1 MRQRKAG
8 AGSDKDD
15 ETQARLVRE
24 TYALDDFGELYDDRV
39 SGAPSPSVTPAP
51 NITERQ
57 LDHAA
62 TLPASNDLTSAPD
75 SSVSRRRLPAQRS
88 SRRVQSDEEEEEEEQ
103 ENSDDQEENTGFKS
117 HLRRRHHRLIPH
129 PLARPIVVT
138 TRLRVAG
145 RVQELSEAD
154 LDFLDIAFELDQRNP
169 KQKQS
174 RSKNDSKSRLRYETT
189 YGYALGFYSRFH

>member
-1 MRQRKAG
+1 MRSFDLRQRKAG

-15 ETQARLVRE
+15 EIQARLVRE

-51 NITERQ
+51 DITERR

-62 TLPASNDLTSAPD
+62 TLPASNDLSSTPD
-75 SSVSRRRLPAQRS
+75 RSVSRRRLPAQRS
-88 SRRVQSDEEEEEEEQ
+88 SRRVQSDDEEEEEQ

-129 PLARPIVVT
+129 PLARPIEVP

-154 LDFLDIAFELDQRNP
+154 LGF
-169 KQKQS
+169 S
-174 RSKNDSKSRLRYETT
+174 RHCLR
-189 YGYALGFYSRFH
+189 A

>member
-62 TLPASNDLTSAPD
+62 TLPASNDLTSTPD

-88 SRRVQSDEEEEEEEQ
+88 SRRVQSDEEEEEDEQ
-103 ENSDDQEENTGFKS
+103 ENSDDQE
-117 HLRRRHHRLIPH
+117 
-129 PLARPIVVT
+129 
-138 TRLRVAG
+138 
-145 RVQELSEAD
+145 
-154 LDFLDIAFELDQRNP
+154 
-169 KQKQS
+169 
-174 RSKNDSKSRLRYETT
+174 
-189 YGYALGFYSRFH
+189 

>member
-1 MRQRKAG
+1 MLQPQNNRLGWLFYDPEKQKISTTTHAQFNESSENRRCALRSFDLRQRKAG

-15 ETQARLVRE
+15 EIQARLVRE

-51 NITERQ
+51 TITERQ

-62 TLPASNDLTSAPD
+62 TLPASNDLTSTPD

-103 ENSDDQEENTGFKS
+103 ENSDVKKRILVLNHIYDDE
-117 HLRRRHHRLIPH
+117 I
-129 PLARPIVVT
+129 IV
-138 TRLRVAG
+138 
-145 RVQELSEAD
+145 
-154 LDFLDIAFELDQRNP
+154 
-169 KQKQS
+169 
-174 RSKNDSKSRLRYETT
+174 
-189 YGYALGFYSRFH
+189 

>member
-1 MRQRKAG
+1 M
-8 AGSDKDD
+8 
-15 ETQARLVRE
+15 
-24 TYALDDFGELYDDRV
+24 
-39 SGAPSPSVTPAP
+39 TPAP
-51 NITERQ
+51 TITERQ

-62 TLPASNDLTSAPD
+62 TLPASNDLTSTPD

-103 ENSDDQEENTGFKS
+103 ENSDDQEESTGFKS

-129 PLARPIVVT
+129 PLARPIVVP

-154 LDFLDIAFELDQRNP
+154 LDFLDIAFELDLPCTWVQRNP

-174 RSKNDSKSRLRYETT
+174 RSKNDSKSRLRCEKYKAAVTLRDAKRM
-189 YGYALGFYSRFH
+189 GASFADLRWDFIHGFIDFGEARDPQVQEAAI